1 LILRVRGLL
10 PAWLMGVLLL
20 FASLSWAGEH
30 YVCQK
35 CGVGTYGQAPTGN
48 CSRGGFHEPILTSE
62 GARYTCRKCSV
73 TSGSV
78 LTGSCSQGGFHENM
92 VRN

>member
-1 LILRVRGLL
+1 MRK
-10 PAWLMGVLLL
+10 P
-20 FASLSWAGEH
+20 ASLGLVAVLALGTFLGWAGEH

-35 CGVGTYGQAPTGN
+35 CGIGTYGQAPTGS
-48 CSRGGFHEPILTSE
+48 CSRGGFHEAILTGE
-62 GARYTCRKCSV
+62 GARYTCKKCSV

-78 LTGSCSQGGFHENM
+78 LTGSCSQGGFHDNL